1 MGDGNKA
8 AAPQVIEGGLVVPA
22 GARFAL
28 VASRFNHFI
37 VDRLV
42 DGALDAIARH
52 GGQLGDVAI
61 VRVPGA
67 WEIPAAVARLA
78 RGAGAGSKVSAI
90 VALGAVIR
98 GSTPHF
104 DYVAAEVTKGI
115 ASIALET
122 GVPVTF
128 GVLTTDSIEQAIERA
143 GTKAG
148 NKGWEA
154 AVSAIE
160 MVALRDAIDR
170 AGL

>member
-1 MGDGNKA
+1 MGEGMEKRA
-8 AAPQVIEGGLVVPA
+8 VVVEGGLVVPQ

-42 DGALDAIARH
+42 DGALDAIVRH
-52 GGQLGDVAI
+52 GGDASRITI

-67 WEIPAAVARLA
+67 WEIPVVVARLA
-78 RGAGAGSKVSAI
+78 QKKSVDAI
-90 VALGAVIR
+90 IALGAVIR

-115 ASIALET
+115 ATVSMQT
-122 GVPVTF
+122 GVPVAF

-160 MVALRDAIDR
+160 MVALGAALDK